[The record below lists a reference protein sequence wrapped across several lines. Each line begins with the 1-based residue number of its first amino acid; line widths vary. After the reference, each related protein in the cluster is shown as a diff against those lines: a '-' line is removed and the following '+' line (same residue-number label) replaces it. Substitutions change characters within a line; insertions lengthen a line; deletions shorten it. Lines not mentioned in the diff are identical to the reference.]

1 MAKKTLFVLALALFL
16 SGCASLPESLK
27 TEDQNLVTDYQTWIN
42 APQESL
48 TTVRLGGVIAK
59 VDNEAERT
67 RIEVVNLPI
76 ENNGK
81 PDINVEP
88 EGRFVAYIDGFVD
101 PVTYSKGRLVSI
113 LGNSD
118 GYELGKVGEYE
129 YRFPV
134 MKASGYHLWQIKE
147 KVIVHDQPINT
158 FPCRSLYCREVRI
171 GPTTGQVIQQ
181 VE

>member
-1 MAKKTLFVLALALFL
+1 M
-16 SGCASLPESLK
+16 
-27 TEDQNLVTDYQTWIN
+27 
-42 APQESL
+42 
-48 TTVRLGGVIAK
+48 
-59 VDNEAERT
+59 
-67 RIEVVNLPI
+67 VNLPI

-113 LGNSD
+113 LGTSD
-118 GYELGKVGEYE
+118 GYELGKVGDYE

-158 FPCRSLYCREVRI
+158 FLVALYIVARCAL
-171 GPTTGQVIQQ
+171 GLPLGK
-181 VE
+181 

>member
-1 MAKKTLFVLALALFL
+1 MAKKTLYVLALALFL
-16 SGCASLPESLK
+16 SGCSSLPDTLK
-27 TEDQNLVTDYQTWIN
+27 TEDQNLVADYQAWIN
-42 APQESL
+42 APQDELS
-48 TTVRLGGVIAK
+48 TVRLGGVIAEVK
-59 VDNEAERT
+59 NEAKRT

-76 ENNGK
+76 GKTGK

-101 PVTYSKGRLVSI
+101 PVTYSEGRLVTI

-118 GYELGKVGEYE
+118 GYELGKVGDYE

-147 KVIVHDQPINT
+147 KVIVHDQPIST
-158 FPCRSLYCREVRI
+158 FLAALYIAERFVL
-171 GPTTGQVIQQ
+171 GQQQ
-181 VE
+181 VRLFSR